1 MSTEAGKAPRIFY
14 GWWLV
19 VISLLVQSVGFGS
32 SLYVY
37 SVVATPLG
45 EAYPGGRALVMM
57 GATGVVLCA
66 ALLSPRVGALLDR
79 FPIKWIMIVGSI
91 IMGLGFIWIGL
102 SRHIWHVIVAYALFV
117 SVGLATLSPLTC
129 STLLARWFSKKRGLA
144 LGIASLGT
152 QFGGLIFP
160 PLLANLIVLYDW
172 RVAMLGLG
180 AGIILIMPLLAYF
193 LVVDR
198 PKEKGGDH
206 GASAES
212 HADVSRKHEFGV
224 TFFDL
229 CRRRAFVLVAVAI
242 ACTSMV
248 NVAVITNLSLFAID
262 LGESNESG
270 AYLVSVF
277 FVLGMIASP
286 LVGHYCDI
294 LSNRLIGLVLFAIS
308 GTASV
313 VFMLSVN
320 YQTLM
325 LAVLLQGFVGGG
337 VFPLLAS
344 LVGRIFQTRIY
355 GRVMGAMTFAMLATT
370 AVAPVLS
377 GWIYDITGSYRL
389 MFLIML
395 LVTLVAMACL
405 FLLRM
410 PASNNDK
417 IGPQLS
423 RAAI

>member
-1 MSTEAGKAPRIFY
+1 MAAEGSKAPRVFY

-19 VISLLVQSVGFGS
+19 IVSLLVQSVGFGS

-66 ALLSPRVGALLDR
+66 ALLSPRIGTLLDR
-79 FPIKWIMIVGSI
+79 FPIKWIIITGSI
-91 IMGLGFIWIGL
+91 IMGLGFVWIGL
-102 SRHIWHVIVAYALFV
+102 SRHIWHVILAYALFV

-129 STLLARWFSKKRGLA
+129 STLLARWFSRNRGLA

-160 PLLANLIVLYDW
+160 PLLAHFIALYDW
-172 RVAMLGLG
+172 RVTMLGMG
-180 AGIILIMPLLAYF
+180 MGIILVMPLLAYF
-193 LVVDR
+193 LVVDH
-198 PKEKGGDH
+198 PADKGVHLDNDVT
-206 GASAES
+206 ASAATKAAE
-212 HADVSRKHEFGV
+212 AGGNRL
-224 TFFDL
+224 TFLDL
-229 CRRRAFVLVAVAI
+229 CRQPAFVLVAIAI

-248 NVAVITNLSLFAID
+248 NVAVIANLSLFAID

-286 LVGHYCDI
+286 LVGRYCDI
-294 LSNRLIGLVLFAIS
+294 LSNRFMGLLLLALS
-308 GTASV
+308 GIAAL
-313 VFMLSVN
+313 VFMVSVN
-320 YQTLM
+320 YATLM
-325 LAVLLQGFVGGG
+325 VAVVLQGFVGGG

-344 LVGRIFQTRIY
+344 LVGRIFDTRIY
-355 GRVMGAMTFAMLATT
+355 GQVMGAMTFAMLGAT

-377 GWIYDITGSYRL
+377 GTIYDTTGTYRL
-389 MFLIML
+389 MFLVML

-410 PASNNDK
+410 PASPGEK
-417 IGPQLS
+417 IGAP
-423 RAAI
+423 AVP